1 MVVISALMG
10 LLGLVLG
17 WAIGVPFVLWVT
29 WRWSQLY
36 GAPRP
41 SLRRLCL
48 FIITFGRVRLYPT
61 MHESRE

>member
-1 MVVISALMG
+1 
-10 LLGLVLG
+10 
-17 WAIGVPFVLWVT
+17 VPFVLWVT